1 MMMEERKE
9 LVGKRF
15 LCVSGDGK
23 LKFSRISEWEW
34 KSGVIRAVS
43 HKPEDQKHPDFSV
56 YVEFDDRDWE
66 QREWLKV
73 YEGGFQVFLVEKTL
87 VWGQRRGISK
97 SAILWPA
104 LAFSYLVDKV
114 SLGQGGRCVLEFLH
128 DRVRDFVQHE
138 ETRPYQEEEDGLQPA
153 LRDYPHVLAEIK
165 DWVKE
170 QKVQDILLRAPY
182 SLTGYRVKVY
192 RLDSATQWF
201 TAVISSHNPLSRELT
216 VMNDTVLETH
226 EVDPAL
232 VQMTFLDDVLE
243 SLLKGE
249 NVGIT
254 PRRRSCTQS
263 VTSTSSQNSSNPH
276 YTRTRSGQPP
286 TAAYS
291 PSARQTEPSKAR
303 KPRRKGSDSS
313 LPPDLDL
320 DKQDKTEKAVTIE
333 SSSRQRNPMTKMRK
347 RKSSESMST
356 EERKQDSPQKRA
368 RSQSTSDDGTM
379 EQCQAQ
385 TDITDRDQ
393 KPKASVGEKGRAK
406 SRTRPP
412 PKKKKELEKM
422 ESNTGSETEV
432 EVDCAKYMN
441 SETDTSTA
449 SPAQEDVGSQRPSIE
464 ELDPKVIDPTEE
476 KFSKSHGKEEDV
488 IDTRQEGTV
497 RISEGTKTHQESR
510 TFAEKRLQISESPRL
525 SNRPRIQ
532 EKPGKVEDLRLNEKQ
547 IRKEED
553 PRDRD
558 EVAKGEEIKLQAEH
572 KRQEEQKLLQ
582 QRPIAE
588 QTLESKRCQEF
599 PVPTTANMEK
609 IILQTNRS
617 INKPSPVT
625 TANPIL
631 DEGKGKGFHPVEPK
645 TKQDSQKSPL
655 VVDKNEQV
663 RVWRDPSLEKSKE
676 VEVTH
681 ISSIQH
687 QHLVHN
693 QTRAFSRQGTTSSHH
708 HGPQAN
714 SHGSSASHSH
724 MLSSAHPHIPSP
736 THPHVP
742 SPAHPHVQSPSHPH
756 VPSPSHPHV
765 PSPAHPHVPSPAH
778 PHVPSPAHPH
788 VPSPAHPHV
797 PSPAHPHVSS
807 PAHPHVPSPANP
819 HVPSAAHPH
828 TPSPAHAHPSLQQ
841 SPHSTVSS
849 NPPHTDIG
857 RLQQHQLTSMLAYP
871 YYQAYLMA
879 NPASLAHHLLRNP
892 NGIPSIHLDHPYA
905 AKNLAIMA
913 QQQQQLQQMGLPGIS
928 HQALLAQHPQ
938 LQGLSPAQLQMAWQ
952 HTYAQQPWLR
962 QTPADFERERE
973 RLIRETQQR
982 CPSASAVLHKPY
994 PDPLRPQPSKPSY
1007 VSVTPP
1013 GNFHGQPTRP
1023 QPTTAKGLEHDRAPK
1038 PPERRQQHDSLAMP
1052 RPASAVPDASRKMYG
1067 MHPSSTMAT
1076 TLSSL
1081 FPAKSEGLSLRAEGL
1096 NRIEGRPA
1104 GSLVKLESSSTPCAF
1119 QHTSAFKAT
1128 KSAFNY
1134 DPVLPPGY
1142 RPFPH
1147 STRMSPSITSSVIHS
1162 SAAGSTS
1169 SHGSQAQDIGTGS
1182 QQKTKVPAEESAV
1195 QDKVSA
1201 RMPPSE
1207 QSPLPPVPPLVKR
1220 LPESAQPEKP
1230 QAVVKTETPSSRGS
1244 HSTPVVQHYISQGP
1258 SSHSSSVST
1267 GHKEEGGKGQLFCC
1281 PPPLTSPRP
1290 VSTLATASKTQKTT
1304 VAIQT
1309 NDDPSLDIASAHQ
1322 LSHAMMQS
1330 LDGTQSNLHPSST
1343 TTSSLSQQNSY
1354 HMSQAPSSATA
1365 PSTSYGSSS
1374 NPISHLSVIVSQ
1386 PSVIVQN
1393 PVGDAKAPITS
1404 LSPQKRNNPHTNHP
1418 TTKKQRA
1425 RVSKSQLFPVASSG
1439 SHEPLNLKAFE
1450 ARSPFEEQFK
1460 SFIAQTSPPA
1470 SKSPGSHSFSAMVMS
1485 EKLKQERPE
1494 GTSTSVIM
1502 SPSGEMIRMQST
1514 VDRSRQISAK
1524 LQKFESRV
1532 NATPKE
1538 HIPNGTSG
1546 SDSDSSNSNLSPNK
1560 SGHHKIKKA
1569 WLERHS
1575 GEDSNNSHSP
1585 EDGERGKDIANSGEK
1600 TQTLCSRIN
1609 EVIRQCYI
1617 NMAESPVKEVIGRN
1631 ASIKLNPSDAIARS
1645 LDFEQQ
1651 NGNVEMSQWTLPES
1665 NRRKQDMSKQKVPAD
1680 CASNTPTLGEDE
1692 GAGDPG
1698 CRNGEDP
1705 TADNNKHKLRKKN
1718 AGISYLKKHRGQA
1731 SSPDRKWSGKKS
1743 SLDARC
1749 CHKPKPCGCTP
1760 ENQAE
1765 AAKKTGEGGKVKKED
1780 SRNRMRLEEEE
1791 GEEDG
1796 GTSTRKKPNGQ
1807 IKKRKSEI
1815 KEEGASEEPVK
1826 KKRGRKKKIKEEPT
1840 DFPEENSKPE
1850 KSTSATNTTSNKR
1863 QEVACLLTMSQAHQ
1877 KYSKTRLMKLGL
1889 SFTQDGP
1896 CSDVTPKL
1904 MKCRECRMS
1913 AAQKIKKGMNI
1924 FCRFYAFR
1932 RLKYSQKG
1940 FLMVGGFCD
1949 PDDCGKGDMDLWIP
1963 HWKDVEP
1970 ALRVDEAK
1978 YIITLVGDK
1987 FCELVTSEQVAKN
2000 WGVSDAKP
2008 VWKRAVTGVRELCDQ
2023 CDTTLFNIHWVCE
2036 KCGFVVCLDC
2046 FRARKN
2052 TPLTDEEL
2060 DDDDPWLECIKHQH
2074 HRPENLMLTQI
2085 IPGTALDDLR
2095 ELIHEIRDKW
2105 SIKSNCLCLGR
2116 KRSSGGQNGIS
2127 QLLWN
2132 AALEMDAKRDRQEK
2146 ERGLSSSFCSTLP
2159 SSTLHGAKDNQGPPV
2174 SVGGDTDLSSTS
2186 GSLPRQDT
2194 AKQSPPAAP
2203 AFGLHT
2209 LADVANMQCKLNA
2222 EASRQG
2228 DTELDF
2234 STSLEKACTKAFQNS
2249 KSTEGD
2255 SSADRTSKSC
2265 LKEETGGT
2273 VKDTKELSNEAIGC
2287 KTLRELL
2294 TQKAESYDLGKKANA
2309 FAPVSGQKRSR
2320 LITSTL
2326 DEIISTVV
2334 EQSIP
2339 MIHSPTAKKGT
2350 SMHQTPVYDAVV
2362 PSVDEPVPRHTL
2374 TETSVWFPDV
2384 PHSWL
2389 CEGRLLRLHDPKNS
2403 NNLKLFQEQ
2412 WKRGMPVLVSGVN
2425 KYLNSNI
2432 WRPEAFSREFGELE
2446 NDLVNCRNGNVI
2458 PNIAMK
2464 KFWDGFED
2472 IPKRLKDEETGDTML
2487 LKLKDWP
2494 PGEDFSEM
2502 LPRRFQDLMQALP
2515 LPEYTC
2521 RTGKLNLASRLPDF
2535 FVRPDLG
2542 PKMYNA
2548 YGSAAHPSEGTTNL
2562 HLDISDAVNVMVYV
2576 GIPNSDD
2583 EGNSSIDYER
2593 EALKAIDD
2601 ADCDDIMR
2609 RRVRETAEKPGA
2621 LWHIYCAKDAPKIRD
2636 FLIKVGE
2643 EQGEDSPEDHD
2654 PIHDQSW
2661 YLDSELRR
2669 RLYQEHGVEGWTI
2682 VQCLGDAVFIPG
2694 GAPHQ
2699 VRNLHSCIKVAEDFV
2714 SPEHV
2719 SHCFRLTQEFRKL
2732 SDTHT
2737 NHEDK
2742 LQIKNIIYHAIKDS
2756 VSCLKYYEENVP
2768 LDSLSASQ

>member
-1 MMMEERKE
+1 MAGE
-9 LVGKRF
+9 G
-15 LCVSGDGK
+15 GDIC
-23 LKFSRISEWEW
+23 S
-34 KSGVIRAVS
+34 A
-43 HKPEDQKHPDFSV
+43 V

-97 SAILWPA
+97 SAVLWPA
-104 LAFSYLVDKV
+104 LTFSYLVDKV

-128 DRVRDFVQHE
+128 DRARDFVQHE
-138 ETRPYQEEEDGLQPA
+138 ETRPYQEEDDSLQPA
-153 LRDYPHVLAEIK
+153 LKDYPHVRAEIK

-201 TAVISSHNPLSRELT
+201 TAVISAHNPLSRELT

-254 PRRRSCTQS
+254 PRRRSCTQTT
-263 VTSTSSQNSSNPH
+263 TSTASQNSGNPH
-276 YTRTRSGQPP
+276 YTRTRSSQ
-286 TAAYS
+286 
-291 PSARQTEPSKAR
+291 PSAVVSTPSTRQVEPSKIR

-320 DKQDKTEKAVTIE
+320 DKQEKTEKTVTAE

-347 RKSSESMST
+347 RKSSESMDT
-356 EERKQDSPQKRA
+356 EEKKPDSPQKRA
-368 RSQSTSDDGTM
+368 RSQSISDDRTM
-379 EQCQAQ
+379 DQSQAQ
-385 TDITDRDQ
+385 PEVTDRGQ
-393 KPKASVGEKGRAK
+393 KPKASVGEKGRTK
-406 SRTRPP
+406 SRPRPP
-412 PKKKKELEKM
+412 PKKKKEPEKV

-432 EVDCAKYMN
+432 EVDSAKCMN
-441 SETDTSTA
+441 SETDLVATSPVQKDVKNQG
-449 SPAQEDVGSQRPSIE
+449 PAIEESNPRVNNPTEGKLNKSQRKEVEEVIE
-464 ELDPKVIDPTEE
+464 
-476 KFSKSHGKEEDV
+476 S
-488 IDTRQEGTV
+488 TV
-497 RISEGTKTHQESR
+497 KISEGTKTHEEPR
-510 TFAEKRLQISESPRL
+510 TYAEKRLQINEDTRL
-525 SNRPRIQ
+525 FDEPRIQ
-532 EKPGKVEDLRLNEKQ
+532 GEPRKAEDLRLHEKQ
-547 IRKEED
+547 TRK
-553 PRDRD
+553 D
-558 EVAKGEEIKLQAEH
+558 EPIKGEDRRHRGDVTNWEEMKLQAEFS

-582 QRPIAE
+582 ERLPTPSAQQA
-588 QTLESKRCQEF
+588 LESMCQEF
-599 PVPTTANMEK
+599 PVPTVSNRQK
-609 IILQTNRS
+609 IMLPTNS
-617 INKPSPVT
+617 SSNKAPPVT
-625 TANPIL
+625 TANPTKE
-631 DEGKGKGFHPVEPK
+631 EGERRGFHPVIPK
-645 TKQDSQKSPL
+645 TKLDSQKSPL
-655 VVDKNEQV
+655 VVDKNEEV
-663 RVWRDPSLEKSKE
+663 RVWRDPSLEKSKD

-693 QTRAFSRQGTTSSHH
+693 QSRGF
-708 HGPQAN
+708 
-714 SHGSSASHSH
+714 
-724 MLSSAHPHIPSP
+724 
-736 THPHVP
+736 
-742 SPAHPHVQSPSHPH
+742 SHPGQLH
-756 VPSPSHPHV
+756 MG
-765 PSPAHPHVPSPAH
+765 
-778 PHVPSPAHPH
+778 
-788 VPSPAHPHV
+788 
-797 PSPAHPHVSS
+797 
-807 PAHPHVPSPANP
+807 
-819 HVPSAAHPH
+819 
-828 TPSPAHAHPSLQQ
+828 QQ
-841 SPHSTVSS
+841 QPIPTCR
-849 NPPHTDIG
+849 PPHTHIHPHLVIHMSP
-857 RLQQHQLTSMLAYP
+857 LQHTHMSSLQPTHTYLPLPIHMSPPLLTPTSPPRPIHTSPHQPIPMSPHRPIPMSPPQLTLMCHLQLTPMHNHLHMPTLP
-871 YYQAYLMA
+871 Y
-879 NPASLAHHLLRNP
+879 
-892 NGIPSIHLDHPYA
+892 SIHHIP
-905 AKNLAIMA
+905 
-913 QQQQQLQQMGLPGIS
+913 
-928 HQALLAQHPQ
+928 ALLAQHPQ
-938 LQGLSPAQLQMAWQ
+938 LQGLSPVQLQMAWQ

-994 PDPLRPQPSKPSY
+994 PDPLRPQPSKPSC

-1013 GNFHGQPTRP
+1013 GNFHGQPARP
-1023 QPTTAKGLEHDRAPK
+1023 QPTTAKGPEHDRAPN
-1038 PPERRQQHDSLAMP
+1038 PSQQRQQHDSLVMP
-1052 RPASAVPDASRKMYG
+1052 RPASAVADASRKLYG
-1067 MHPSSTMAT
+1067 MHPSSTTAT
-1076 TLSSL
+1076 TSSSL
-1081 FPAKSEGLSLRAEGL
+1081 FPASA
-1096 NRIEGRPA
+1096 
-1104 GSLVKLESSSTPCAF
+1104 STRLQA
-1119 QHTSAFKAT
+1119 
-1128 KSAFNY
+1128 
-1134 DPVLPPGY
+1134 LPPQH
-1142 RPFPH
+1142 RDVSFHHVLCH
-1147 STRMSPSITSSVIHS
+1147 SFLRC
-1162 SAAGSTS
+1162 GGTS
-1169 SHGSQAQDIGTGS
+1169 SHGSQAQDTRTGPE
-1182 QQKTKVPAEESAV
+1182 QKAEVQDEESSA
-1195 QDKVSA
+1195 QDKVST
-1201 RMPPSE
+1201 RRPQLE
-1207 QSPLPPVPPLVKR
+1207 QQAPLPPVPPLVKR
-1220 LPESAQPEKP
+1220 LSGSAQLEKP
-1230 QAVVKTETPSSRGS
+1230 QAVVKSGSPPSRDP
-1244 HSTPVVQHYISQGP
+1244 HSTPVVQHFVSHGP
-1258 SSHSSSVST
+1258 WSHSSSLAAS
-1267 GHKEEGGKGQLFCC
+1267 HKEEGGKGTFGC
-1281 PPPLTSPRP
+1281 PPPLTNPRP
-1290 VSTLATASKTQKTT
+1290 VSTSATSSKTQKMT

-1309 NDDPSLDIASAHQ
+1309 NDDLGLNIASAHQ
-1322 LSHAMMQS
+1322 LSNAMMQP
-1330 LDGTQSNLHPSST
+1330 LGGTQSTSHPGST
-1343 TTSSLSQQNSY
+1343 PTSSSFSQQNTD
-1354 HMSQAPSSATA
+1354 HQAPSSTSI
-1365 PSTSYGSSS
+1365 PRTGYGSTSY
-1374 NPISHLSVIVSQ
+1374 PISHLSVIVSQ

-1393 PVGDAKAPITS
+1393 PVGEAKAS
-1404 LSPQKRNNPHTNHP
+1404 DSSSSPKKRNNPHTNHP

-1425 RVSKSQLFPVASSG
+1425 RVGKSQLFPAASSG
-1439 SHEPLNLKAFE
+1439 SHEPMNLNAFE

-1470 SKSPGSHSFSAMVMS
+1470 ASKSAGSHSVSAMLMADKV
-1485 EKLKQERPE
+1485 KLERPE
-1494 GTSTSVIM
+1494 GTSVIM
-1502 SPSGEMIRMQST
+1502 SPSGEMIRTQST
-1514 VDRSRQISAK
+1514 MDHSRRIIAK
-1524 LQKFESRV
+1524 MQQFESRV
-1532 NATPKE
+1532 NATPKG

-1575 GEDSNNSHSP
+1575 GEDSNNSRSP
-1585 EDGERGKDIANSGEK
+1585 EDGDRGKDIANSGEK

-1617 NMAESPVKEVIGRN
+1617 NMAESPVKGVLGK
-1631 ASIKLNPSDAIARS
+1631 KLNPSDSITRS

-1651 NGNVEMSQWTLPES
+1651 NGNVEKWSLQE
-1665 NRRKQDMSKQKVPAD
+1665 NRRKQDLSNMAMKQEVSAE
-1680 CASNTPTLGEDE
+1680 AQTLREEHGAEDT
-1692 GAGDPG
+1692 GTT
-1698 CRNGEDP
+1698 NGENP
-1705 TADNNKHKLRKKN
+1705 TAEKNKHKLRKKN
-1718 AGISYLKKHRGQA
+1718 ASISYLKKHRGQA
-1731 SSPDRKWSGKKS
+1731 SSPDRKCFGKKS
-1743 SLDARC
+1743 RQDPRC

-1760 ENQAE
+1760 EQQAE
-1765 AAKKTGEGGKVKKED
+1765 SAKKMWEQGKGKED
-1780 SRNRMRLEEEE
+1780 SRDRF
-1791 GEEDG
+1791 EDG
-1796 GTSTRKKPNGQ
+1796 DEDGETSTKKKPNGQ
-1807 IKKRKSEI
+1807 IKKRKSDV
-1815 KEEGASEEPVK
+1815 KDEGTSEEPVK
-1826 KKRGRKKKIKEEPT
+1826 KKRGRKKKIKEEPAEL
-1840 DFPEENSKPE
+1840 PEENRKAE
-1850 KSTSATNTTSNKR
+1850 KSTSASVTTANNKK

-1877 KYSKTRLMKLGL
+1877 KYSKSKLMKLGL

-1949 PDDCGKGDMDLWIP
+1949 PDDCGKSDMDLWIP

-1970 ALRVDEAK
+1970 ALRADEAK

-2000 WGVSDAKP
+2000 WGTNDAKP
-2008 VWKRAVTGVRELCDQ
+2008 AWKRAVTGVRELCDQ

-2052 TPLTDEEL
+2052 TPLTDDEL

-2095 ELIHEIRDKW
+2095 ELIHEVRDKW
-2105 SIKSNCLCLGR
+2105 SIKSNCLCLGK
-2116 KRSSGGQNGIS
+2116 KRSSVGQNGIS

-2132 AALEMDAKRDRQEK
+2132 AALEMDAKRERR
-2146 ERGLSSSFCSTLP
+2146 ERGLDGKLTSSLP
-2159 SSTLHGAKDNQGPPV
+2159 SSTLHGAKDSRPAV
-2174 SVGGDTDLSSTS
+2174 SMDGDVSPSSTS
-2186 GSLPRQDT
+2186 GSRPTQET
-2194 AKQSPPAAP
+2194 AKSSAPAAP

-2222 EASRQG
+2222 GESREG
-2228 DTELDF
+2228 DME
-2234 STSLEKACTKAFQNS
+2234 NS
-2249 KSTEGD
+2249 KSTDDD
-2255 SSADRTSKSC
+2255 SSTDRTSKSP
-2265 LKEETGGT
+2265 LNRESGGSG
-2273 VKDTKELSNEAIGC
+2273 KDTKELSNEAIGC

-2294 TQKAESYDLGKKANA
+2294 TQKAESCDLGKKANA
-2309 FAPVSGQKRSR
+2309 FVPVGGQKRSR

-2339 MIHSPTAKKGT
+2339 MVHSPAVRKGT
-2350 SMHQTPVYDAVV
+2350 SMHQTPVYDAVI

-2389 CEGRLLRLHDPKNS
+2389 CEGRLLRLHDPKNP

-2472 IPKRLKDEETGDTML
+2472 IPKRLKDEETNDTML

-2515 LPEYTC
+2515 LPEYTR

-2593 EALKAIDD
+2593 EALKAIDE

-2621 LWHIYCAKDAPKIRD
+2621 LWHIYAAKDAQKIRD

-2661 YLDSELRR
+2661 YLDSALRK
-2669 RLYQEHGVEGWTI
+2669 RLYQEYGVEGWTI

-2768 LDSLSASQ
+2768 LDSLSVSQ

>member
-1 MMMEERKE
+1 M
-9 LVGKRF
+9 LAC
-15 LCVSGDGK
+15 LCLIG
-23 LKFSRISEWEW
+23 
-34 KSGVIRAVS
+34 
-43 HKPEDQKHPDFSV
+43 
-56 YVEFDDRDWE
+56 
-66 QREWLKV
+66 
-73 YEGGFQVFLVEKTL
+73 T
-87 VWGQRRGISK
+87 
-97 SAILWPA
+97 
-104 LAFSYLVDKV
+104 
-114 SLGQGGRCVLEFLH
+114 
-128 DRVRDFVQHE
+128 
-138 ETRPYQEEEDGLQPA
+138 
-153 LRDYPHVLAEIK
+153 
-165 DWVKE
+165 
-170 QKVQDILLRAPY
+170 PY

-263 VTSTSSQNSSNPH
+263 TTSAASQNNSNPH
-276 YTRTRSGQPP
+276 YTRTRSSQPP
-286 TAAYS
+286 TVVYS
-291 PSARQTEPSKAR
+291 PSTRQVEPSKTR

-313 LPPDLDL
+313 LPPDLDV
-320 DKQDKTEKAVTIE
+320 DKQDKTEKTVAAE

-347 RKSSESMST
+347 RKSSESMSI

-368 RSQSTSDDGTM
+368 RSQSTSDDGTTD
-379 EQCQAQ
+379 QCQAKPEV
-385 TDITDRDQ
+385 TDREQ

-406 SRTRPP
+406 SRPRPP
-412 PKKKKELEKM
+412 PKKKKEAEKM
-422 ESNTGSETEV
+422 ESNTCSETEI
-432 EVDCAKYMN
+432 EADSAKHMN
-441 SETDTSTA
+441 SETDSATT
-449 SPAQEDVGSQRPSIE
+449 SPAQQDGGSQGPSTE
-464 ELDPKVIDPTEE
+464 ESEPKVSNPTVEI
-476 KFSKSHGKEEDV
+476 FSKNQRVEEDG
-488 IDTRQEGTV
+488 IDTRQEDTV
-497 RISEGTKTHQESR
+497 RISQGTKTHEEPR
-510 TFAEKRLQISESPRL
+510 THAEKRLHISTNSRLFDKPRMQGES
-525 SNRPRIQ
+525 Q
-532 EKPGKVEDLRLNEKQ
+532 KVEDLRLHETQ
-547 IRKEED
+547 TRKDEPMKGED
-553 PRDRD
+553 PRHRD
-558 EVAKGEEIKLQAEH
+558 EFTKWEEMKLQAEYSN
-572 KRQEEQKLLQ
+572 RQEEQKLLQ
-582 QRPIAE
+582 ERLPNAE
-588 QTLESKRCQEF
+588 QALQSMKCQEF
-599 PVPTTANMEK
+599 PVPTTSNRQKVM
-609 IILQTNRS
+609 LQTNS
-617 INKPSPVT
+617 SNNKPPPVT
-625 TANPIL
+625 TANPTRE
-631 DEGKGKGFHPVEPK
+631 EGDRKGFHPVEPK
-645 TKQDSQKSPL
+645 TKQDSQTSPL

-663 RVWRDPSLEKSKE
+663 RVWRDPSLEKSKD

-687 QHLVHN
+687 QHLQHLQHQHLVHN
-693 QTRAFSRQGTTSSHH
+693 QSRGFSRPCTTTSRP

-724 MLSSAHPHIPSP
+724 IPSSAHPHGPSSSHPHIPSP

-742 SPAHPHVQSPSHPH
+742 SPAHPHVQSPVHPH
-756 VPSPSHPHV
+756 VQSPAHPHV
-765 PSPAHPHVPSPAH
+765 QSPVHPHVQSPAHPHVPSPAH

-788 VPSPAHPHV
+788 APSPAHPH
-797 PSPAHPHVSS
+797 
-807 PAHPHVPSPANP
+807 
-819 HVPSAAHPH
+819 
-828 TPSPAHAHPSLQQ
+828 PSLQH
-841 SPHSTVSS
+841 SPHSSVTP
-849 NPPHTDIG
+849 NPSHSDIG
-857 RLQQHQLTSMLAYP
+857 RLQQQQQLAAMLAHP

-879 NPASLAHHLLRNP
+879 NPATLAHHLLRNP
-892 NGIPSIHLDHPYA
+892 NGVPSIHLDHPYA

-938 LQGLSPAQLQMAWQ
+938 LQGLSPVQLQMAWQ
-952 HTYAQQPWLR
+952 HTYSQQPWLR

-994 PDPLRPQPSKPSY
+994 PDPHRPQPSKPSC

-1013 GNFHGQPTRP
+1013 GNFHGQPARP
-1023 QPTTAKGLEHDRAPK
+1023 RPTTAKGPEHDKAPK
-1038 PPERRQQHDSLAMP
+1038 PPEQRQQHGSLAMP
-1052 RPASAVPDASRKMYG
+1052 RPASAVPDASRKLYG
-1067 MHPSSTMAT
+1067 MHPSSTTAKT
-1076 TLSSL
+1076 SSSL
-1081 FPAKSEGLSLRAEGL
+1081 FPARSEGLSLRAEGL
-1096 NRIEGRPA
+1096 NRLEGRSA
-1104 GSLVKLESSSTPCAF
+1104 SLVKLESSSTPCAF

-1134 DPVLPPGY
+1134 EPVLPPGY

-1147 STRMSPSITSSVIHS
+1147 SSGLSPSITSSVIHS

-1169 SHGSQAQDIGTGS
+1169 SHGSQAQDIRAGPE
-1182 QQKTKVPAEESAV
+1182 QKAEVQDEESAAW
-1195 QDKVSA
+1195 DKVSA
-1201 RMPPSE
+1201 RRPPSE
-1207 QSPLPPVPPLVKR
+1207 QSPLPPVPPLVKH
-1220 LPESAQPEKP
+1220 LPGSTQPERP
-1230 QAVVKTETPSSRGS
+1230 QAVVKGGSPPSRDP
-1244 HSTPVVQHYISQGP
+1244 HSTPVVHHVSHGQW
-1258 SSHSSSVST
+1258 SHSSSMAASN
-1267 GHKEEGGKGQLFCC
+1267 KEEGGKGKLYGY
-1281 PPPLTSPRP
+1281 PPPLTNP
-1290 VSTLATASKTQKTT
+1290 VSTSATASKTQKTT

-1309 NDDPSLDIASAHQ
+1309 NDDPSLDIASAP
-1322 LSHAMMQS
+1322 LE
-1330 LDGTQSNLHPSST
+1330 GTQSKSHPGST
-1343 TTSSLSQQNSY
+1343 TSSSLSQQNSY
-1354 HMSQAPSSATA
+1354 HTSPPSSTTV
-1365 PSTSYGSSS
+1365 PRTSYGSTSY
-1374 NPISHLSVIVSQ
+1374 PLSHLSVIVSQ

-1393 PVGDAKAPITS
+1393 PVGEAKSPVTS
-1404 LSPQKRNNPHTNHP
+1404 SSPRKRNNPHTNHP

-1425 RVSKSQLFPVASSG
+1425 RVGKSQLFPIASPG
-1439 SHEPLNLKAFE
+1439 SHEPLNLNAFE

-1470 SKSPGSHSFSAMVMS
+1470 AASKSSGSQSVSAMVMADKV
-1485 EKLKQERPE
+1485 KLERPE
-1494 GTSTSVIM
+1494 GTSASVIM
-1502 SPSGEMIRMQST
+1502 SPSGEIIRMQSS
-1514 VDRSRQISAK
+1514 VNHSRRIIAK
-1524 LQKFESRV
+1524 VQQLESRV
-1532 NATPKE
+1532 SGTPRE

-1546 SDSDSSNSNLSPNK
+1546 SDSDSSSSNLSPNK

-1617 NMAESPVKEVIGRN
+1617 NMAESPVKGVIGRN
-1631 ASIKLNPSDAIARS
+1631 TSIKLNPSDAITRS

-1651 NGNVEMSQWTLPES
+1651 NGNVEMSRWSLTEN
-1665 NRRKQDMSKQKVPAD
+1665 NRRKQDLSKVVVKQEVCAD
-1680 CASNTPTLGEDE
+1680 SASNTQTLGEE
-1692 GAGDPG
+1692 QGAGDTAT
-1698 CRNGEDP
+1698 RNGEDP
-1705 TADNNKHKLRKKN
+1705 IAEKNKKLRKKN
-1718 AGISYLKKHRGQA
+1718 ASISYLKKHRGRT
-1731 SSPDRKWSGKKS
+1731 SSPDRKCSGKKS
-1743 SLDARC
+1743 RQDPRC
-1749 CHKPKPCGCTP
+1749 CHKPKPCGCPP
-1760 ENQAE
+1760 EHQADSSR
-1765 AAKKTGEGGKVKKED
+1765 KMGEEGKVKKED
-1780 SRNRMRLEEEE
+1780 SRDRTRLEDGD

-1796 GTSTRKKPNGQ
+1796 ETSTKKKPNGQ
-1807 IKKRKSEI
+1807 MKKRKSEV
-1815 KEEGASEEPVK
+1815 KEEVASEEPVK

-1840 DFPEENSKPE
+1840 EFPEENSKPD
-1850 KSTSATNTTSNKR
+1850 KSTSVSSTTCYKQ

-1877 KYSKTRLMKLGL
+1877 KHSKTRLMKLGL

-1949 PDDCGKGDMDLWIP
+1949 PDDCEKGDMDLWIP
-1963 HWKDVEP
+1963 HWKDAEP
-1970 ALRVDEAK
+1970 ALRADEAK

-2000 WGVSDAKP
+2000 WGVKEAKP
-2008 VWKRAVTGVRELCDQ
+2008 AWKRAVTGVRELCDQ

-2060 DDDDPWLECIKHQH
+2060 DDEDPWLECIKHQH
-2074 HRPENLMLTQI
+2074 HMPENLMLTQI

-2105 SIKSNCLCLGR
+2105 SMRSNCLCLGR
-2116 KRSSGGQNGIS
+2116 KRSSAGQNGIS

-2132 AALEMDAKRDRQEK
+2132 AALEMDARRDRR
-2146 ERGLSSSFCSTLP
+2146 ERDLDSGLSSSLP
-2159 SSTLHGAKDNQGPPV
+2159 SSTLHGAKDNQRPLV
-2174 SVGGDTDLSSTS
+2174 SQDKDSDLSSTS
-2186 GSLPRQDT
+2186 GSHPAQETDKPS
-2194 AKQSPPAAP
+2194 APAAP
-2203 AFGLHT
+2203 AFGLQT
-2209 LADVANMQCKLNA
+2209 LADVANMQRKLTA
-2222 EASRQG
+2222 GESREG
-2228 DTELDF
+2228 DMEVDF
-2234 STSLEKACTKAFQNS
+2234 STSLDKASTKAFQNS
-2249 KSTEGD
+2249 KSTEDD
-2255 SSADRTSKSC
+2255 SSADKTSKSP
-2265 LKEETGGT
+2265 LHRESDGT

-2294 TQKAESYDLGKKANA
+2294 TQKAESCDLGKKANA
-2309 FAPVSGQKRSR
+2309 FVPVGGQKRSR

-2339 MIHSPTAKKGT
+2339 MIHSPNAKKGT
-2350 SMHQTPVYDAVV
+2350 SMHQTPVYDALL
-2362 PSVDEPVPRHTL
+2362 PSVNEPVPRHTL

-2458 PNIAMK
+2458 PNIPMK

-2472 IPKRLKDEETGDTML
+2472 VPKRLKDEETDDTML

-2521 RTGKLNLASRLPDF
+2521 RTGKLNLASRLPEF

-2576 GIPNSDD
+2576 GIPNTDD

-2593 EALKAIDD
+2593 EALRAIDD

-2621 LWHIYCAKDAPKIRD
+2621 LWHIFCAKDAQKIRD

-2661 YLDSELRR
+2661 YLDSVLRK

-2768 LDSLSASQ
+2768 LESLSASL

>member
-15 LCVSGDGK
+15 LCVSGGGK

-97 SAILWPA
+97 SAVLWPA
-104 LAFSYLVDKV
+104 LTFSYLVDKV

-128 DRVRDFVQHE
+128 DRARDFVQHE
-138 ETRPYQEEEDGLQPA
+138 ETRPYQEEDDSLQPA
-153 LRDYPHVLAEIK
+153 LKDYPHVRAEIK

-201 TAVISSHNPLSRELT
+201 TAVISAHNPLSRELT

-254 PRRRSCTQS
+254 PRRRSCTQTT
-263 VTSTSSQNSSNPH
+263 TSTASQNSGNPH
-276 YTRTRSGQPP
+276 YTRTRSSQ
-286 TAAYS
+286 
-291 PSARQTEPSKAR
+291 PSAVVSTPSTRQVEPSKIR

-320 DKQDKTEKAVTIE
+320 DKQEKTEKTVTAE

-347 RKSSESMST
+347 RKSSESMDT
-356 EERKQDSPQKRA
+356 EEKKPDSPQKRA
-368 RSQSTSDDGTM
+368 RSQSISDDRTM
-379 EQCQAQ
+379 DQSQAQ
-385 TDITDRDQ
+385 PEVTDRGQ
-393 KPKASVGEKGRAK
+393 KPKASVGEKGRTK
-406 SRTRPP
+406 SRPRPP
-412 PKKKKELEKM
+412 PKKKKEPEKV

-432 EVDCAKYMN
+432 EVDSAKCMN
-441 SETDTSTA
+441 SETDLVATSPVQKDVKNQG
-449 SPAQEDVGSQRPSIE
+449 PAIEESNPRVNNPTEGKLNKSQRKEVEEVIE
-464 ELDPKVIDPTEE
+464 
-476 KFSKSHGKEEDV
+476 S
-488 IDTRQEGTV
+488 TV
-497 RISEGTKTHQESR
+497 KISEGTKTHEQPR
-510 TFAEKRLQISESPRL
+510 TYAEKRLQINEDTRL
-525 SNRPRIQ
+525 FDEPRIQ
-532 EKPGKVEDLRLNEKQ
+532 GEPRKAEDLRLHEKQ
-547 IRKEED
+547 TRK
-553 PRDRD
+553 D
-558 EVAKGEEIKLQAEH
+558 EPIKGEDRRHRGDVTNWEEMKLQAEFS

-582 QRPIAE
+582 ERLPTPSAQQA
-588 QTLESKRCQEF
+588 LESMCQEF
-599 PVPTTANMEK
+599 PVPTVSNRQK
-609 IILQTNRS
+609 IMLPTNS
-617 INKPSPVT
+617 SSNKAPPVT
-625 TANPIL
+625 TANPTKE
-631 DEGKGKGFHPVEPK
+631 EGERRGFHPVIPK
-645 TKQDSQKSPL
+645 TKLDSQKSPL
-655 VVDKNEQV
+655 VVDKNEEV
-663 RVWRDPSLEKSKE
+663 RVWRDPSLEKSKD

-693 QTRAFSRQGTTSSHH
+693 QSRGFSHPGSATSHP
-708 HGPQAN
+708 HGPQAT
-714 SHGSSASHSH
+714 SHGSAAAHSH
-724 MLSSAHPHIPSP
+724 LPSSTHPHPPSSS
-736 THPHVP
+736 HPHVP
-742 SPAHPHVQSPSHPH
+742 SPAHPHVQSPA
-756 VPSPSHPHV
+756 HPHV

-797 PSPAHPHVSS
+797 PSPAHPHV
-807 PAHPHVPSPANP
+807 PSPANP
-819 HVPSAAHPH
+819 HVPSPAHPH
-828 TPSPAHAHPSLQQ
+828 AQSPAHAHPSLQH
-841 SPHSTVSS
+841 SPHSSVTP
-849 NPPHTDIG
+849 NPSHTDIG
-857 RLQQHQLTSMLAYP
+857 RLQQQQQQQLAAMLAHP

-879 NPASLAHHLLRNP
+879 NPSTLAHHLLRNP

-938 LQGLSPAQLQMAWQ
+938 LQGLSPVQLQMAWQ

-994 PDPLRPQPSKPSY
+994 PDPLRPQPSKPSC

-1013 GNFHGQPTRP
+1013 GNFHGQPARP
-1023 QPTTAKGLEHDRAPK
+1023 QPTTAKGPEHDRAPN
-1038 PPERRQQHDSLAMP
+1038 PPQQRQQHDSLVMP
-1052 RPASAVPDASRKMYG
+1052 RPASAVADASRKLYG
-1067 MHPSSTMAT
+1067 MHPSSTTAT
-1076 TLSSL
+1076 TSSSL
-1081 FPAKSEGLSLRAEGL
+1081 FPARSEGLSLRAESL
-1096 NRIEGRPA
+1096 NRLERRPS
-1104 GSLVKLESSSTPCAF
+1104 GTSVKLESSSTPCAF

-1147 STRMSPSITSSVIHS
+1147 STGMSPSITSSVIHS
-1162 SAAGSTS
+1162 SAAGGTS
-1169 SHGSQAQDIGTGS
+1169 SHGSQAQDTRTGPE
-1182 QQKTKVPAEESAV
+1182 QKAEVQDEESSA
-1195 QDKVSA
+1195 QDKVST
-1201 RMPPSE
+1201 RRPQLE
-1207 QSPLPPVPPLVKR
+1207 QQAPLPPVPPLVKR
-1220 LPESAQPEKP
+1220 LSGSAQLEKP
-1230 QAVVKTETPSSRGS
+1230 QAVVKSGSPPSRDP
-1244 HSTPVVQHYISQGP
+1244 HSTPVVQHFVSHGP
-1258 SSHSSSVST
+1258 WSHSSSLAAS
-1267 GHKEEGGKGQLFCC
+1267 HKEEGGKGTFGC
-1281 PPPLTSPRP
+1281 PPPLTNPRP
-1290 VSTLATASKTQKTT
+1290 VSTSATSSKTQKMT

-1309 NDDPSLDIASAHQ
+1309 NDDLGLNIASAHQ
-1322 LSHAMMQS
+1322 LSNAMMQP
-1330 LDGTQSNLHPSST
+1330 LGGTQSTSHPGST
-1343 TTSSLSQQNSY
+1343 PTSSSFSQQNTD
-1354 HMSQAPSSATA
+1354 HQAPSSTSI
-1365 PSTSYGSSS
+1365 PRTGYGSTSY
-1374 NPISHLSVIVSQ
+1374 PISHLSVIVSQ

-1393 PVGDAKAPITS
+1393 PVGEAKAS
-1404 LSPQKRNNPHTNHP
+1404 DSSSSPKKRNNPHTNHP

-1425 RVSKSQLFPVASSG
+1425 RVGKSQLFPAASSG
-1439 SHEPLNLKAFE
+1439 SHEPMNLNAFE

-1470 SKSPGSHSFSAMVMS
+1470 ASKSAGSHSVSAMLMADKV
-1485 EKLKQERPE
+1485 KLERPE
-1494 GTSTSVIM
+1494 GTSVIM
-1502 SPSGEMIRMQST
+1502 SPSGEMIRTQST
-1514 VDRSRQISAK
+1514 VDHSRRIIAK
-1524 LQKFESRV
+1524 MQQFESRV
-1532 NATPKE
+1532 NAAPKG

-1575 GEDSNNSHSP
+1575 GEDSNNSRSP
-1585 EDGERGKDIANSGEK
+1585 EDGDRGKDIANSGEK

-1617 NMAESPVKEVIGRN
+1617 NMAESPVKGVLGK
-1631 ASIKLNPSDAIARS
+1631 KLNPSDSITRS

-1651 NGNVEMSQWTLPES
+1651 NGNVEKWSLQE
-1665 NRRKQDMSKQKVPAD
+1665 NRRKQDLSNMAMKQEMSAEAQ
-1680 CASNTPTLGEDE
+1680 TLREEHGAEDT
-1692 GAGDPG
+1692 GTT
-1698 CRNGEDP
+1698 NGENP
-1705 TADNNKHKLRKKN
+1705 TAEKNKHKLRKKN
-1718 AGISYLKKHRGQA
+1718 ASISYLKKHRGQA
-1731 SSPDRKWSGKKS
+1731 SSPDRKCFGKKS
-1743 SLDARC
+1743 RQDPRC

-1760 ENQAE
+1760 EQQAE
-1765 AAKKTGEGGKVKKED
+1765 SAKKMWEQGKGKED
-1780 SRNRMRLEEEE
+1780 SRNRF
-1791 GEEDG
+1791 EDG
-1796 GTSTRKKPNGQ
+1796 DEDGETSTKKKPNGQ
-1807 IKKRKSEI
+1807 IKKRKSDV
-1815 KEEGASEEPVK
+1815 KDEGTSEEPVK
-1826 KKRGRKKKIKEEPT
+1826 KKRGRKKKIKEEPAEL
-1840 DFPEENSKPE
+1840 PEENRKAE
-1850 KSTSATNTTSNKR
+1850 KSTSASVTTANNKK

-1877 KYSKTRLMKLGL
+1877 KYSKSKLMKLGL

-1949 PDDCGKGDMDLWIP
+1949 PDDCGKSDMDLWIP

-1970 ALRVDEAK
+1970 ALRADEAK

-2000 WGVSDAKP
+2000 WGTNDAKP
-2008 VWKRAVTGVRELCDQ
+2008 AWKRAVTGVRELCDQ

-2052 TPLTDEEL
+2052 TPLTDDEL

-2095 ELIHEIRDKW
+2095 ELIHEVRDKW
-2105 SIKSNCLCLGR
+2105 SIKSNCLCLGK
-2116 KRSSGGQNGIS
+2116 KRSSVGQNGIS

-2132 AALEMDAKRDRQEK
+2132 AALEMDAKRERR
-2146 ERGLSSSFCSTLP
+2146 ERGLDGKLTSSLP
-2159 SSTLHGAKDNQGPPV
+2159 SSTLHGDKDSRPAV
-2174 SVGGDTDLSSTS
+2174 STDGDANPSSTS
-2186 GSLPRQDT
+2186 GSRPTQET
-2194 AKQSPPAAP
+2194 AKSSAPAAP

-2222 EASRQG
+2222 GESREG
-2228 DTELDF
+2228 DMEVDF
-2234 STSLEKACTKAFQNS
+2234 NTSFEKGSTKAFQNS
-2249 KSTEGD
+2249 KSTDDD
-2255 SSADRTSKSC
+2255 SSTDRTSKSP
-2265 LKEETGGT
+2265 LNRESGGSG
-2273 VKDTKELSNEAIGC
+2273 KDTKELSNEAIGC

-2294 TQKAESYDLGKKANA
+2294 TQKAESCDLGKKANA
-2309 FAPVSGQKRSR
+2309 FVPVGGQKRSR

-2339 MIHSPTAKKGT
+2339 MVHSPAVRKGT
-2350 SMHQTPVYDAVV
+2350 SMHQTPVYDAVI

-2389 CEGRLLRLHDPKNS
+2389 CEGRLLRLHDPKNP

-2472 IPKRLKDEETGDTML
+2472 IPKRLKDEETNDTML

-2515 LPEYTC
+2515 LPEYTR

-2593 EALKAIDD
+2593 EALKAIDE

-2621 LWHIYCAKDAPKIRD
+2621 LWHIYAAKDAQKIRD

-2661 YLDSELRR
+2661 YLDSALRK
-2669 RLYQEHGVEGWTI
+2669 RLYQEYGVEGWTI

-2768 LDSLSASQ
+2768 LDSLSVSQ